1 MLYRECIRDGL
12 NLWRD
17 EQNCAEPIYKDFR
30 DGDVKHSQA
39 DITRIKKLLSYEPEF
54 DIKEGLKQTLKWYID
69 KQTILYS

>member
-1 MLYRECIRDGL
+1 MAVGDRTSLNELYYLIRDGL

-39 DITRIKKLLSYEPEF
+39 DITRIKNCFRMSQSLISKK
-54 DIKEGLKQTLKWYID
+54 D
-69 KQTILYS
+69 